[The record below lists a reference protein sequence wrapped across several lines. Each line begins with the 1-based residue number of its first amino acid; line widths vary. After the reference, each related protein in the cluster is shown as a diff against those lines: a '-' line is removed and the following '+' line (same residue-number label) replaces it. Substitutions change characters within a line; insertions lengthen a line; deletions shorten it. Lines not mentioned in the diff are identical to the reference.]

1 MTSAPPRHPI
11 WNLREQLDLD
21 EIGAEMFELIRA
33 LYPLCRSITGE
44 GLRETLRTIDR
55 IVALDVHE
63 VPSGT
68 RAFDWTVPK
77 EWNIK
82 AAYIDDLRGRR
93 LIDFGNSNLHV
104 VGYSTPVRK
113 RVSRAEL
120 LAHIHTDAA
129 HPDWIPYR
137 NSYYKENWG
146 FCVSQ
151 KQLATLTDEEY
162 DVCIDSTLANGS
174 LSYGEIYLAG
184 ESPREVLISTHAC
197 HPSLCNDNLSG
208 IAVAA
213 MLAKHLRTVRTRYS
227 YRFLFVPCTIGP
239 VAWLSRNEP
248 AVSRIEHG
256 LVLACLGDSGGMTY
270 VRSRRDTAEIDRV
283 MRHVLEHSGQTHQI
297 RPFAPYGYD
306 QRQYCS
312 PGFDLPMGCLMRTPN
327 GEYPE
332 YHTSADNLELMKP
345 GSLGDSFA
353 KILSGLCVL
362 EDNMRYIAQVQYGEP
377 HLGRRGL
384 YDKAQEYGLFWLLN
398 YSDGKH
404 SLLDIAEKSGVSF
417 AKLAAGVKLL
427 EAVGLLSEIDVA
439 SAARSRI

>member
-1 MTSAPPRHPI
+1 MISAPQRHSI
-11 WNLREQLDLD
+11 WNLQEQLDLD
-21 EIGAEMFELIRA
+21 EIGAEMYELIRA

-55 IVALDVHE
+55 VAALDIRE

-68 RAFDWTVPK
+68 RAFDWIVPK

-82 AAYIDDLRGRR
+82 AAYIDDLQGRR
-93 LIDFGNSNLHV
+93 LIDFKNSNLHAM
-104 VGYSTPVRK
+104 GYSTPVRK
-113 RVSRAEL
+113 RVLRGEL
-120 LAHIHTDAA
+120 LAHIHSDSA

-151 KQLATLTDEEY
+151 KQLATLTDDKY
-162 DVCIDSTLANGS
+162 DVCIDSTLENGS

-213 MLAKHLRTVRTRYS
+213 MLAKHLRTIRTRYS

-239 VAWLSRNEP
+239 ITWLSRNEE
-248 AVSRIEHG
+248 AVSRIDHG
-256 LVLACLGDSGGMTY
+256 LILACLGDSGGMTY

-283 MRHVLEHSGQTHQI
+283 MRHVLEHSGQAYQI

-345 GSLGDSFA
+345 ESLADSFA
-353 KILSGLCVL
+353 KILSALCVL
-362 EDNMRYIAQVQYGEP
+362 EDNKRYIAQVQYGEP

-404 SLLDIAEKSGVSF
+404 SVFDIAEKSGVPF

-439 SAARSRI
+439 SLAQSKI